1 MVPWPRRSITY
12 IDHLSP
18 TRCRT
23 SRARHGDSSEAGPN
37 GSQPVAPTGSRTGS
51 TCPEST
57 KIPPPYPTRVL
68 RRPRAAKYLTF
79 QVEVLDTSSIASYYK
94 EARHANELTHKTV
107 LGGPMTTAAVEIPGY
122 VTGTWTIDP
131 VHSEVSFV
139 VRHMMVSK
147 VRGRFD
153 KFEGTIVTAPDPLQS
168 TVTATVEL
176 SSVNTGE
183 PNRDNHIRSADFFEV
198 ESHPHLTF
206 RSTGVRPDGDDFL
219 LDGDLTIRG
228 TTEPV
233 TLKLEV
239 NGFGPDPFGGTRA
252 GFSASGEIN
261 RNDFG
266 VSDNGPIPGATGG
279 VIVSEKVAITLESE
293 GVLDKSE

>member
-1 MVPWPRRSITY
+1 M
-12 IDHLSP
+12 
-18 TRCRT
+18 
-23 SRARHGDSSEAGPN
+23 SE
-37 GSQPVAPTGSRTGS
+37 T
-51 TCPEST
+51 
-57 KIPPPYPTRVL
+57 
-68 RRPRAAKYLTF
+68 
-79 QVEVLDTSSIASYYK
+79 
-94 EARHANELTHKTV
+94 
-107 LGGPMTTAAVEIPGY
+107 AVEIPGY
-122 VTGTWTIDP
+122 VAGTWTIDP

-168 TVTATVEL
+168 SVTATVDL

-198 ESHPHLTF
+198 ESHPTLTF

-219 LDGDLTIRG
+219 LDGEPHHPRHHQAGHAEARG
-228 TTEPV
+228 ERLRPGR
-233 TLKLEV
+233 LRR
-239 NGFGPDPFGGTRA
+239 TRA

-261 RNDFG
+261 RHDFG
-266 VSDNGPIPGATGG
+266 VSYNGPIPARGG
-279 VIVSEKVAITLESE
+279 VIVSEKVAITLEIE